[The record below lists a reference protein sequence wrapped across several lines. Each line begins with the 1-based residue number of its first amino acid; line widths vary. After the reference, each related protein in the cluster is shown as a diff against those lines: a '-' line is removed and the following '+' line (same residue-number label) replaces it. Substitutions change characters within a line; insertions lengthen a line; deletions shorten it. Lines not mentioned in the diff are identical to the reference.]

1 MKKDEEGGWM
11 FEDADRK
18 AFADILKKFDSKQ
31 VESFLTMLEFICFQ
45 MKYWQELPTY
55 QDVKEYANPVLHTFN
70 KTIHYLNLLEKDQIA
85 KGIPFG
91 YPEFVGSDR
100 EAEDK
105 RHSSKYVLDIINNA
119 KTSRISLEELKTQIE
134 RQLQAWKSPPHRPS
148 ADSESFIFDIAKRY
162 YEYFQ
167 EMPATTIE
175 GTFYNVVYEALK
187 LVNLPYADPRRKI
200 KQAVNKLK
208 ATKAP

>member
-1 MKKDEEGGWM
+1 MKKDEFGGWM
-11 FEDADRK
+11 FEEAERK
-18 AFADILKKFDSKQ
+18 AFADILKKYDSKQ
-31 VESFLTMLEFICFQ
+31 VEPFLTMLEFICFQ
-45 MKYWQELPTY
+45 MKIWKDLLAY
-55 QDVKEYANPVLHTFN
+55 QDVKEYANPVLHTFD
-70 KTIHYLNLLEKDQIA
+70 KTIHYLNLLEKEQIA
-85 KGIPFG
+85 RGIPFG

-100 EAEDK
+100 DAKDN
-105 RHSSKYVLDIINNA
+105 RHRSKYVLDIIKNA
-119 KTSRISLEELKTQIE
+119 ETSRISLEELKTQIE

-175 GTFYNVVYEALK
+175 GTFYKVVYKALK
-187 LVNLPYADPRRKI
+187 LVNLPYDDPRRKI

>member
-1 MKKDEEGGWM
+1 MKKDEFGGWK
-11 FEDADRK
+11 FEEAELK
-18 AFADILKKFDSKQ
+18 AFADILKKYDSKQ
-31 VESFLTMLEFICFQ
+31 VEPFLTMLEFICFQ
-45 MKYWQELPTY
+45 MKIWKDLPAY
-55 QDVKEYANPVLHTFN
+55 QDVKEYANPVLHTFD
-70 KTIHYLNLLEKDQIA
+70 KTIHYLNLLEKEQIA
-85 KGIPFG
+85 RGIPFG
-91 YPEFVGSDR
+91 YPEFAGSDR
-100 EAEDK
+100 DAKDN
-105 RHSSKYVLDIINNA
+105 RHRSKYVLDIIKNA
-119 KTSRISLEELKTQIE
+119 ETSRISLEELKAQIE

-175 GTFYNVVYEALK
+175 GTFYKVVCKALE
-187 LVNLPYADPRRKI
+187 LVNLPYDDPRRKI